1 MPSTTAASQQTP
13 EPNTITVTPGSP
25 WAFDAAGRTLTHTP
39 TGYYVD
45 LDTCRTSAEMLDWI
59 FQVAG
64 KAGISTVDLGHLV
77 RDLEALLTPQRTL
90 CSWGTTKGPINVKA
104 VLNKNRWLWLPRN
117 RSQAKDLNSH
127 RKRPQAV
134 ITAWKYLNS

>member
-13 EPNTITVTPGSP
+13 EPNTPGSP
-25 WAFDAAGRTLTHTP
+25 WAFDAAGRTLTHKA

-64 KAGISTVDLGHLV
+64 KAGISTEDLGYLV
-77 RDLEALLTPQRTL
+77 RDLDALLTPQRTL
-90 CSWGTTKGPINVKA
+90 CSWGTTKGPIDVKA

-117 RSQAKDLNSH
+117 RSQAKDLGNSN
-127 RKRPQAV
+127 RRRPLRLV
-134 ITAWKYLNS
+134 TAWELLNS

>member
-1 MPSTTAASQQTP
+1 MPSTTTASQPTS

-45 LDTCRTSAEMLDWI
+45 LDTCRTSAAVLDWI

-64 KAGISTVDLGHLV
+64 KAGISTEDLGHLV
-77 RDLEALLTPQRTL
+77 RDL
-90 CSWGTTKGPINVKA
+90 
-104 VLNKNRWLWLPRN
+104 
-117 RSQAKDLNSH
+117 
-127 RKRPQAV
+127 
-134 ITAWKYLNS
+134 